1 MGFLFIFIFRPEYC
15 RSGVSR
21 ISARGGG
28 GGGGGGPSFRPDRKS
43 VCVCVGGGGG
53 GGLGGG
59 AVHVRSETKCVCV
72 WGGGGGGDIRSDTKK
87 GKGGGGGAQ
96 APGAPSLD
104 TPLVDTEGIGPHVV
118 VRASRDVHVRVFSD
132 VVLMPKAGSFEFIAD
147 QAIYGL
153 SWAYVH
159 PMPYTELTITG
170 RHNGVQG
177 A

>member
-28 GGGGGGPSFRPDRKS
+28 GLHSGPIGK

-53 GGLGGG
+53 GGWGCSPRQ
-59 AVHVRSETKCVCV
+59 VRNKMCVCV
-72 WGGGGGGDIRSDTKK
+72 GGGGGGGTSGPIRKR
-87 GKGGGGGAQ
+87 GRGGGGGGAQ